1 MACPVVGEGWH
12 RVLVGEMGV
21 AARLGGGVNLLALPS
36 RLKLVTGSALT
47 GGAERV
53 VPVPDAFEQ
62 FVAQRS
68 AALLR
73 TAWMLTGDEALAHD
87 LVQVALERTWSR
99 RARIEQPDALEA
111 YVRRVMLSTYLTWR
125 RRRWNVEIPTGSPC
139 QASLSALEISDAAA
153 VRAVV
158 AAALAALP
166 KRQRAVLVLRYFD
179 DLSETST
186 AQMLGCSVGTVKSQA
201 ARGLARLRADAQM
214 SSLWSGS
221 DDD

>member
-1 MACPVVGEGWH
+1 M
-12 RVLVGEMGV
+12 
-21 AARLGGGVNLLALPS
+21 
-36 RLKLVTGSALT
+36 
-47 GGAERV
+47 
-53 VPVPDAFEQ
+53 PDAFEQ

-87 LVQVALERTWSR
+87 LVQVALERTWYR
-99 RARIEQPDALEA
+99 RERIEQSAALEA
-111 YVRRVMLSTYLTWR
+111 YVRRVLLSTYLTWR
-125 RRRWNVEIPTGSPC
+125 RRKWHVEIPTGSPRESSVSA
-139 QASLSALEISDAAA
+139 QELSDTAA

-158 AAALAALP
+158 AAALASLP

-179 DLSETST
+179 DFSEAST
-186 AQMLGCSVGTVKSQA
+186 AQLLGCSVGTVKSQA
-201 ARGLARLRADAQM
+201 ARGLARLRANGQM